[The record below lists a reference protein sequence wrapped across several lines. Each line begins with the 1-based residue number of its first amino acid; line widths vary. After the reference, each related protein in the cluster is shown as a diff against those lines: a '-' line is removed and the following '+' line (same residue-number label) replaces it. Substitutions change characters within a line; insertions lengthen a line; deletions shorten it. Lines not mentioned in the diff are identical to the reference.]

1 MVTRFDTHPDFAHY
15 SNIHLTT
22 QNIAKYYD
30 VKSDAYRGFV
40 THPLSM
46 THKSVGSP
54 IVMLINK
61 SEAHG
66 NMMYFHQIQE
76 EPNSPYYMDVWFMNS
91 NPDKEIIKRL
101 ESLRSVR
108 GTKCCWSNTD
118 TGKSLGKYF
127 TGYARIVEYADYQR
141 NGASPEYA
149 FKISEGQ
156 IKNGKTHGFARVISG
171 FDNGSMEFGWYNSD
185 DNSIKALVDSVIRNS
200 DFDPAT
206 YR

>member
-1 MVTRFDTHPDFAHY
+1 
-15 SNIHLTT
+15 
-22 QNIAKYYD
+22 
-30 VKSDAYRGFV
+30 
-40 THPLSM
+40 
-46 THKSVGSP
+46 
-54 IVMLINK
+54 
-61 SEAHG
+61 
-66 NMMYFHQIQE
+66 
-76 EPNSPYYMDVWFMNS
+76 MDVWFMNS
-91 NPDKEIIKRL
+91 NPDKKVIRRL
-101 ESLRSVR
+101 ESLRGVK
-108 GTKCCWSNTD
+108 GPKCCWTNSQ
-118 TGKSLGKYF
+118 TGNSLSKYF

-141 NGASPEYA
+141 DGASPEYA